1 MAANVSCRIGAT
13 RRRTALIDQ
22 QRATQNRIKRFWSVE
37 HKDGARG
44 GTSTRCADQITPTV
58 GGTADPAERGV
69 EKAKAVGRYRFTP
82 PLLNALSSFTVEP
95 TPRRRTGTESL
106 FNCIGPETGPAEIA
120 TASGC
125 TTSALDSVR
134 RAPKPSTAARSASAA
149 TMVDAHCRRDHREGI
164 PTPKL
169 TVVPTVPAAK
179 FHPTPSDTFQ
189 DDLNFAS
196 GSQLAHPTTGDTSF
210 PALTVTPCNSMSR
223 MLNRIQCA
231 QVVFESNRSRHG
243 LWTKATRRMNS
254 VDSQSIWN
262 VAADL
267 VACCSVLPG
276 TLCECRMA
284 RDRR

>member
-1 MAANVSCRIGAT
+1 MAANVSCRIGAA
-13 RRRTALIDQ
+13 RRRSAPIDQ
-22 QRATQNRIKRFWSVE
+22 QRATQNRIKRFWSTE
-37 HKDGARG
+37 PKDGARA

-69 EKAKAVGRYRFTP
+69 EKAKAVGRSRFTP

-169 TVVPTVPAAK
+169 TVVSTLPAAK
-179 FHPTPSDTFQ
+179 FRPRRATPS
-189 DDLNFAS
+189 
-196 GSQLAHPTTGDTSF
+196 
-210 PALTVTPCNSMSR
+210 TVTLISLRGHNRPIPQRGTPVFRRDGHHVQLC
-223 MLNRIQCA
+223 MLNLIQCV
-231 QVVFESNRSRHG
+231 QVVFESNGSRLG
-243 LWTKATRRMNS
+243 SWPTR
-254 VDSQSIWN
+254 
-262 VAADL
+262 L
-267 VACCSVLPG
+267 G
-276 TLCECRMA
+276 G
-284 RDRR
+284 